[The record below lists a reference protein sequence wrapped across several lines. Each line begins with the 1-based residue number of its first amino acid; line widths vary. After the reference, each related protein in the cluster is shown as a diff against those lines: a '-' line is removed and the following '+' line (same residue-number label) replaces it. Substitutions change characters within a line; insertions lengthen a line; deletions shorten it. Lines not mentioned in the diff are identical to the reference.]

1 VKERAAKKQAAWRI
15 FAAERG
21 ARRHAPLLR
30 FMEVWSMD
38 KEEDT
43 REYQVLVNSE
53 EQYSLWLAGQ
63 AIPNGWRQVGP
74 RGQKQ
79 VCLDYVKEV
88 WTDMRPLSVRK
99 AMEKYQA
106 EQAARNAQ
114 SAEASGAA
122 ETAEAAGVAEVSG
135 AAATSQV
142 AEPSEISPPPVAGSG
157 EAGAPA

>member
-1 VKERAAKKQAAWRI
+1 
-15 FAAERG
+15 
-21 ARRHAPLLR
+21 
-30 FMEVWSMD
+30 MD

-74 RGQKQ
+74 TGQKQ
-79 VCLDYVKEV
+79 VCLDHVKEV

-106 EQAARNAQ
+106 EQAARKAAESAAGAEGVE
-114 SAEASGAA
+114 SAEKVGSAESAGSTESTESTESAPPATASGG
-122 ETAEAAGVAEVSG
+122 E
-135 AAATSQV
+135 
-142 AEPSEISPPPVAGSG
+142 

>member
-1 VKERAAKKQAAWRI
+1 
-15 FAAERG
+15 
-21 ARRHAPLLR
+21 
-30 FMEVWSMD
+30 MD

-43 REYQVLVNSE
+43 REYQVLVNTE

-74 RGQKQ
+74 KGQKQ

-106 EQAARNAQ
+106 EQAARKA
-114 SAEASGAA
+114 
-122 ETAEAAGVAEVSG
+122 AEAAG
-135 AAATSQV
+135 
-142 AEPSEISPPPVAGSG
+142 
-157 EAGAPA
+157 GAPAGEGGEGALSAESAPESAESTASEESSPPQKPTASGDAGAVA

>member
-1 VKERAAKKQAAWRI
+1 
-15 FAAERG
+15 
-21 ARRHAPLLR
+21 
-30 FMEVWSMD
+30 MD

-43 REYQVLVNSE
+43 REYQVLVNTE

-74 RGQKQ
+74 KGQKQ

-106 EQAARNAQ
+106 EQAARKA
-114 SAEASGAA
+114 
-122 ETAEAAGVAEVSG
+122 AEAAG
-135 AAATSQV
+135 
-142 AEPSEISPPPVAGSG
+142 
-157 EAGAPA
+157 GAPAGEGGEGAPSVESAESAPSTESAESTASEESSPPQKPTASGDAGAVTA

>member
-1 VKERAAKKQAAWRI
+1 
-15 FAAERG
+15 
-21 ARRHAPLLR
+21 
-30 FMEVWSMD
+30 MD

-43 REYQVLVNSE
+43 REYQVLVNTE

-74 RGQKQ
+74 KGQKQ

-106 EQAARNAQ
+106 EQAARKA
-114 SAEASGAA
+114 
-122 ETAEAAGVAEVSG
+122 AEAAG
-135 AAATSQV
+135 
-142 AEPSEISPPPVAGSG
+142 
-157 EAGAPA
+157 GAPAGEGGEGAPSAESAESSPSTESAESTASEESSPPQKPTASGETGAVA

>member
-1 VKERAAKKQAAWRI
+1 
-15 FAAERG
+15 
-21 ARRHAPLLR
+21 
-30 FMEVWSMD
+30 MD

-74 RGQKQ
+74 KGQKQ

-106 EQAARNAQ
+106 EQAARKA
-114 SAEASGAA
+114 
-122 ETAEAAGVAEVSG
+122 AEAAG
-135 AAATSQV
+135 
-142 AEPSEISPPPVAGSG
+142 
-157 EAGAPA
+157 GAPAGEGGEGAPSAESAESAPSTESAESTASEESSPPQKPTASGDAGAVA

>member
-1 VKERAAKKQAAWRI
+1 
-15 FAAERG
+15 
-21 ARRHAPLLR
+21 
-30 FMEVWSMD
+30 MEAVSMD

-74 RGQKQ
+74 KGQKQ

-106 EQAARNAQ
+106 EQAARK
-114 SAEASGAA
+114 
-122 ETAEAAGVAEVSG
+122 AEAAESAPNTEGAESAPG
-135 AAATSQV
+135 AER
-142 AEPSEISPPPVAGSG
+142 AESAESSPPPAQQQSTASG
-157 EAGAPA
+157 DASTAA

>member
-1 VKERAAKKQAAWRI
+1 
-15 FAAERG
+15 
-21 ARRHAPLLR
+21 
-30 FMEVWSMD
+30 MD

-63 AIPNGWRQVGP
+63 AVPNGWRQVGP
-74 RGQKQ
+74 KGQKQ

-106 EQAARNAQ
+106 EQAAKKAQ
-114 SAEASGAA
+114 EAEGKGSDAPASQEDTQDTQA
-122 ETAEAAGVAEVSG
+122 TPPT
-135 AAATSQV
+135 AATS
-142 AEPSEISPPPVAGSG
+142 GD
-157 EAGAPA
+157 EAGTSA

>member
-1 VKERAAKKQAAWRI
+1 
-15 FAAERG
+15 
-21 ARRHAPLLR
+21 
-30 FMEVWSMD
+30 MD

-74 RGQKQ
+74 KGQKQ

-106 EQAARNAQ
+106 EQAARKA
-114 SAEASGAA
+114 
-122 ETAEAAGVAEVSG
+122 AEAAGTAPSAEGEGGES
-135 AAATSQV
+135 APS
-142 AEPSEISPPPVAGSG
+142 AESAPTTESAQSEESAEGSPPQKPTASG
-157 EAGAPA
+157 DAGATA

>member
-1 VKERAAKKQAAWRI
+1 
-15 FAAERG
+15 
-21 ARRHAPLLR
+21 
-30 FMEVWSMD
+30 MD

-74 RGQKQ
+74 KGQKQ

-106 EQAARNAQ
+106 EQAARKAAEAEAAANGQ
-114 SAEASGAA
+114 SAEG
-122 ETAEAAGVAEVSG
+122 
-135 AAATSQV
+135 
-142 AEPSEISPPPVAGSG
+142 AEPPQQPTASG
-157 EAGAPA
+157 EAGATA

>member
-1 VKERAAKKQAAWRI
+1 
-15 FAAERG
+15 
-21 ARRHAPLLR
+21 
-30 FMEVWSMD
+30 MD

-43 REYQVLVNSE
+43 REYQVLVNTE

-74 RGQKQ
+74 KGQKQ

-106 EQAARNAQ
+106 EQAARKA
-114 SAEASGAA
+114 
-122 ETAEAAGVAEVSG
+122 AEAAGGAPAGEGGEGTLSAES
-135 AAATSQV
+135 APES
-142 AEPSEISPPPVAGSG
+142 AESTASEESSPPQKPTASG
-157 EAGAPA
+157 EAGAVA

>member
-1 VKERAAKKQAAWRI
+1 
-15 FAAERG
+15 
-21 ARRHAPLLR
+21 
-30 FMEVWSMD
+30 MD

-43 REYQVLVNSE
+43 REYQVLVNTE

-74 RGQKQ
+74 KGQKQ

-106 EQAARNAQ
+106 EQAARKA
-114 SAEASGAA
+114 
-122 ETAEAAGVAEVSG
+122 AEAAGGAPAGEGGEGTPSAES
-135 AAATSQV
+135 
-142 AEPSEISPPPVAGSG
+142 AESAPSTESAESTASEESSPPQKPTASG
-157 EAGAPA
+157 EAGAVA

>member
-1 VKERAAKKQAAWRI
+1 
-15 FAAERG
+15 
-21 ARRHAPLLR
+21 
-30 FMEVWSMD
+30 MD

-43 REYQVLVNSE
+43 REYQVLVNTE

-74 RGQKQ
+74 KGQKQ

-106 EQAARNAQ
+106 EQAARKA
-114 SAEASGAA
+114 
-122 ETAEAAGVAEVSG
+122 AEAAGGAPGGEGGEGVLSTESAEG
-135 AAATSQV
+135 AESTESTAGADSTES
-142 AEPSEISPPPVAGSG
+142 AESSPPQKPTASG
-157 EAGAPA
+157 DAGAVA

>member
-1 VKERAAKKQAAWRI
+1 
-15 FAAERG
+15 
-21 ARRHAPLLR
+21 
-30 FMEVWSMD
+30 MD

-74 RGQKQ
+74 KGQKQ

-106 EQAARNAQ
+106 EQAARRA
-114 SAEASGAA
+114 
-122 ETAEAAGVAEVSG
+122 
-135 AAATSQV
+135 
-142 AEPSEISPPPVAGSG
+142 
-157 EAGAPA
+157 EAGAAGGAGTTESAGTGESAGGAPPPAAGGEELGASA

>member
-1 VKERAAKKQAAWRI
+1 
-15 FAAERG
+15 
-21 ARRHAPLLR
+21 
-30 FMEVWSMD
+30 MD

-43 REYQVLVNSE
+43 REYQVLVNTE

-74 RGQKQ
+74 KGQKQ

-106 EQAARNAQ
+106 EQAARKAAEAEAAANGQ
-114 SAEASGAA
+114 SAEGAASTEGAASAESTEGSPPQQPTASGD
-122 ETAEAAGVAEVSG
+122 
-135 AAATSQV
+135 
-142 AEPSEISPPPVAGSG
+142 
-157 EAGAPA
+157 AGATA

>member
-1 VKERAAKKQAAWRI
+1 
-15 FAAERG
+15 
-21 ARRHAPLLR
+21 
-30 FMEVWSMD
+30 MD

-43 REYQVLVNSE
+43 REYQVLVNTE

-74 RGQKQ
+74 KGQKQ

-106 EQAARNAQ
+106 EQAARKA
-114 SAEASGAA
+114 
-122 ETAEAAGVAEVSG
+122 AEAAGGAPTGEGGEGVPSVESAEG
-135 AAATSQV
+135 AESTK
-142 AEPSEISPPPVAGSG
+142 SEESTASADSTESDESSPPQKPTASG
-157 EAGAPA
+157 DAGAVA

>member
-1 VKERAAKKQAAWRI
+1 
-15 FAAERG
+15 
-21 ARRHAPLLR
+21 
-30 FMEVWSMD
+30 MD

-74 RGQKQ
+74 KGQKQ

-106 EQAARNAQ
+106 EQAARKA
-114 SAEASGAA
+114 
-122 ETAEAAGVAEVSG
+122 AEAAGGAPGAEG
-135 AAATSQV
+135 AES
-142 AEPSEISPPPVAGSG
+142 SESSPPPQQQSTASGDAGTI
-157 EAGAPA
+157 A

>member
-1 VKERAAKKQAAWRI
+1 
-15 FAAERG
+15 
-21 ARRHAPLLR
+21 
-30 FMEVWSMD
+30 MD

-43 REYQVLVNSE
+43 REYQVLVNTE

-74 RGQKQ
+74 KGQKQ

-106 EQAARNAQ
+106 EQAARKA
-114 SAEASGAA
+114 
-122 ETAEAAGVAEVSG
+122 AEAAGGAPGGEGGEGVPSAESAESTKSEESAQG
-135 AAATSQV
+135 ADSTAS
-142 AEPSEISPPPVAGSG
+142 AESSPPQKPTASG
-157 EAGAPA
+157 DAGAVA

>member
-1 VKERAAKKQAAWRI
+1 
-15 FAAERG
+15 
-21 ARRHAPLLR
+21 
-30 FMEVWSMD
+30 MD

-74 RGQKQ
+74 TGQKQ

-99 AMEKYQA
+99 AMEQYQA
-106 EQAARNAQ
+106 EQAAKKAEGAEGAV
-114 SAEASGAA
+114 SAEKAESV
-122 ETAEAAGVAEVSG
+122 ETAEGAESAPPTTASG
-135 AAATSQV
+135 G
-142 AEPSEISPPPVAGSG
+142 E

>member
-1 VKERAAKKQAAWRI
+1 
-15 FAAERG
+15 
-21 ARRHAPLLR
+21 
-30 FMEVWSMD
+30 MD

-74 RGQKQ
+74 TGQKQ

-106 EQAARNAQ
+106 EQAAKQAESAAGTEGVENAEKAEGTE
-114 SAEASGAA
+114 SAGAVPPATASG
-122 ETAEAAGVAEVSG
+122 GD
-135 AAATSQV
+135 
-142 AEPSEISPPPVAGSG
+142 

>member
-1 VKERAAKKQAAWRI
+1 
-15 FAAERG
+15 
-21 ARRHAPLLR
+21 
-30 FMEVWSMD
+30 MD

-74 RGQKQ
+74 KGQKQ

-106 EQAARNAQ
+106 EQAAGKAAEAEAAASGQ
-114 SAEASGAA
+114 SAEGVGGVEGAASAESTERASTAEVAEGAPPQQPTASGD
-122 ETAEAAGVAEVSG
+122 
-135 AAATSQV
+135 
-142 AEPSEISPPPVAGSG
+142 
-157 EAGAPA
+157 AGATA

>member
-1 VKERAAKKQAAWRI
+1 
-15 FAAERG
+15 
-21 ARRHAPLLR
+21 
-30 FMEVWSMD
+30 MESVSMD

-74 RGQKQ
+74 KGQKQ

-106 EQAARNAQ
+106 EQAARKA
-114 SAEASGAA
+114 
-122 ETAEAAGVAEVSG
+122 AEAAGGAPAGEGGEGALSAES
-135 AAATSQV
+135 APES
-142 AEPSEISPPPVAGSG
+142 AESTASEESSPPQKPTASG
-157 EAGAPA
+157 EAGAVA

>member
-1 VKERAAKKQAAWRI
+1 
-15 FAAERG
+15 
-21 ARRHAPLLR
+21 
-30 FMEVWSMD
+30 MD

-74 RGQKQ
+74 TGQKQ

-106 EQAARNAQ
+106 EQAARKAAESAVGGEGTE
-114 SAEASGAA
+114 SAESVPPAAASGG
-122 ETAEAAGVAEVSG
+122 E
-135 AAATSQV
+135 
-142 AEPSEISPPPVAGSG
+142 

>member
-1 VKERAAKKQAAWRI
+1 
-15 FAAERG
+15 
-21 ARRHAPLLR
+21 
-30 FMEVWSMD
+30 MD

-74 RGQKQ
+74 KGQKQ

-106 EQAARNAQ
+106 EQAARKGAEAPGGAPAEEGGEGVP
-114 SAEASGAA
+114 SAESAPSTESADSTESAESSPPQKPTASGDA
-122 ETAEAAGVAEVSG
+122 G
-135 AAATSQV
+135 AAA
-142 AEPSEISPPPVAGSG
+142 
-157 EAGAPA
+157 

>member
-1 VKERAAKKQAAWRI
+1 
-15 FAAERG
+15 
-21 ARRHAPLLR
+21 
-30 FMEVWSMD
+30 MD

-74 RGQKQ
+74 TGQKQ

-106 EQAARNAQ
+106 EQAARKAESAAGAE
-114 SAEASGAA
+114 SAESAPPTTASG
-122 ETAEAAGVAEVSG
+122 GD
-135 AAATSQV
+135 
-142 AEPSEISPPPVAGSG
+142 

>member
-1 VKERAAKKQAAWRI
+1 
-15 FAAERG
+15 
-21 ARRHAPLLR
+21 
-30 FMEVWSMD
+30 MD

-106 EQAARNAQ
+106 EQAAKSAQ
-114 SAEASGAA
+114 SAQASEASD
-122 ETAEAAGVAEVSG
+122 
-135 AAATSQV
+135 TSPSPQV
-142 AEPSEISPPPVAGSG
+142 SPPPAGTGG
-157 EAGAPA
+157 EAGTAV

>member
-1 VKERAAKKQAAWRI
+1 
-15 FAAERG
+15 
-21 ARRHAPLLR
+21 
-30 FMEVWSMD
+30 MD

-74 RGQKQ
+74 KGQKQ

-106 EQAARNAQ
+106 EQSARKAAEAEAAANGQ
-114 SAEASGAA
+114 SAEGAGGAESTDGASTTEGAGSA
-122 ETAEAAGVAEVSG
+122 ENIEKAES
-135 AAATSQV
+135 
-142 AEPSEISPPPVAGSG
+142 SPPQQPTAGG
-157 EAGAPA
+157 DAGATA

>member
-1 VKERAAKKQAAWRI
+1 
-15 FAAERG
+15 
-21 ARRHAPLLR
+21 
-30 FMEVWSMD
+30 MD

-74 RGQKQ
+74 TGQKQ

-106 EQAARNAQ
+106 EQAARKAA
-114 SAEASGAA
+114 SAEGVESAPSAEGRESAESAPPPAASGG
-122 ETAEAAGVAEVSG
+122 E
-135 AAATSQV
+135 
-142 AEPSEISPPPVAGSG
+142 

>member
-1 VKERAAKKQAAWRI
+1 
-15 FAAERG
+15 
-21 ARRHAPLLR
+21 
-30 FMEVWSMD
+30 MD

-74 RGQKQ
+74 KGQKQ

-106 EQAARNAQ
+106 EQAARKAAEAEAATNGQ
-114 SAEASGAA
+114 SAEGAGGAESTDGASTTEGVGSA
-122 ETAEAAGVAEVSG
+122 ENIEKAES
-135 AAATSQV
+135 
-142 AEPSEISPPPVAGSG
+142 SPPQQPTAGG
-157 EAGAPA
+157 DAGATA

>member
-1 VKERAAKKQAAWRI
+1 
-15 FAAERG
+15 
-21 ARRHAPLLR
+21 
-30 FMEVWSMD
+30 MD

-43 REYQVLVNSE
+43 REYQVLVNTE

-74 RGQKQ
+74 KGQKQ

-106 EQAARNAQ
+106 EQAARK
-114 SAEASGAA
+114 AA
-122 ETAEAAGVAEVSG
+122 EPAG
-135 AAATSQV
+135 
-142 AEPSEISPPPVAGSG
+142 
-157 EAGAPA
+157 GAPAEEGGESVPSAESAESAPSTESAASADSTESAESSPPQKPTASGDAGAVA

>member
-1 VKERAAKKQAAWRI
+1 
-15 FAAERG
+15 
-21 ARRHAPLLR
+21 
-30 FMEVWSMD
+30 METVSMD

-43 REYQVLVNSE
+43 REYQVLVNTE

-74 RGQKQ
+74 KGQKQ

-106 EQAARNAQ
+106 EQAARKA
-114 SAEASGAA
+114 
-122 ETAEAAGVAEVSG
+122 AEAAGGAPTGEGGEGVPSVESAEG
-135 AAATSQV
+135 AESTK
-142 AEPSEISPPPVAGSG
+142 SEESTASADSTESHESSPPQKPTASG
-157 EAGAPA
+157 DAGAVA

>member
-1 VKERAAKKQAAWRI
+1 
-15 FAAERG
+15 
-21 ARRHAPLLR
+21 
-30 FMEVWSMD
+30 MD

-43 REYQVLVNSE
+43 REYQVLVNTE

-74 RGQKQ
+74 KGQKQ

-106 EQAARNAQ
+106 EQAARKA
-114 SAEASGAA
+114 
-122 ETAEAAGVAEVSG
+122 AEAAGGAPAGEGGEGALSAES
-135 AAATSQV
+135 
-142 AEPSEISPPPVAGSG
+142 AESAPSTESAESTASEESSPPQKPTASG
-157 EAGAPA
+157 EAGAVA

>member
-1 VKERAAKKQAAWRI
+1 
-15 FAAERG
+15 
-21 ARRHAPLLR
+21 
-30 FMEVWSMD
+30 MD

-74 RGQKQ
+74 KGQKQ
-79 VCLDYVKEV
+79 VCLDYVKEM

-106 EQAARNAQ
+106 EQAARKA
-114 SAEASGAA
+114 
-122 ETAEAAGVAEVSG
+122 AEAAGAGNAEGGESAPSTESAAGAASAESAASEANTESAEVAESTPPQQTTASG
-135 AAATSQV
+135 D
-142 AEPSEISPPPVAGSG
+142 
-157 EAGAPA
+157 AGATA

>member
-1 VKERAAKKQAAWRI
+1 
-15 FAAERG
+15 
-21 ARRHAPLLR
+21 
-30 FMEVWSMD
+30 MD

-74 RGQKQ
+74 TGQKQ

-106 EQAARNAQ
+106 EQAAKKAE
-114 SAEASGAA
+114 SA
-122 ETAEAAGVAEVSG
+122 
-135 AAATSQV
+135 
-142 AEPSEISPPPVAGSG
+142 PPPATTGG
-157 EAGAPA
+157 EDAGAPA

>member
-1 VKERAAKKQAAWRI
+1 
-15 FAAERG
+15 
-21 ARRHAPLLR
+21 
-30 FMEVWSMD
+30 MESVSMD

-43 REYQVLVNSE
+43 REYQVLVNTE

-74 RGQKQ
+74 KGQKQ

-106 EQAARNAQ
+106 EQAARKA
-114 SAEASGAA
+114 
-122 ETAEAAGVAEVSG
+122 AEAAGGTAAAEGGESAASTDSAVSAESAAPTESAASTESAEVADSAPPQQKAVSG
-135 AAATSQV
+135 DTGAT
-142 AEPSEISPPPVAGSG
+142 A
-157 EAGAPA
+157 

>member
-1 VKERAAKKQAAWRI
+1 
-15 FAAERG
+15 
-21 ARRHAPLLR
+21 
-30 FMEVWSMD
+30 MD

-74 RGQKQ
+74 TGQKQ

-99 AMEKYQA
+99 AMEKYRA
-106 EQAARNAQ
+106 EQAARK
-114 SAEASGAA
+114 
-122 ETAEAAGVAEVSG
+122 AEAAAGAEGVEKVVSAEGTESAESAPTTPSG
-135 AAATSQV
+135 
-142 AEPSEISPPPVAGSG
+142 G
-157 EAGAPA
+157 EGAGAPA